1 MAEDDTAR
9 GSGPLTDSERAE
21 LEQLRAERAA
31 RAEAQERAEL
41 EQLRAERERARLE
54 QEQDRRVQELR
65 ERNRKLMEPDDD
77 DLSMPVAQRV
87 VLGVLAFIVIA
98 FVVYLVTGNL

>member
-1 MAEDDTAR
+1 MAEDDAAR
-9 GSGPLTDSERAE
+9 DSGPLTDSERAE

-31 RAEAQERAEL
+31 RAEAAERAEL
-41 EQLRAERERARLE
+41 EKLRAERERERIE
-54 QEQDRRVQELR
+54 QQQDEHIQDIR

-87 VLGVLAFIVIA
+87 VLGVLAFIVLA

>member
-9 GSGPLTDSERAE
+9 DSSPLTDSERAE

-31 RAEAQERAEL
+31 RAEAAERAEL
-41 EQLRAERERARLE
+41 KKLRAERERVRIQ
-54 QEQDRRVQELR
+54 QEQDKHIQELR
-65 ERNRKLMEPDDD
+65 ERNRKLMEPDDE

-87 VLGVLAFIVIA
+87 VLGVLAFIVLA